1 MFNQLP
7 DKDYIGLVV
16 GGSNDISH
24 RGAVRAKILG
34 VTEEFEDSEQ
44 PYVYPAITTGIQQV
58 PPIGYYLRVRFMNG
72 DVNAGYY
79 YGMSQTPDI
88 APAAFTEYYP
98 DVAVANLGED
108 GFFYTHNR
116 HTHITDIVNPGNNST
131 LTWDAA
137 GFVTYE
143 SGTAHAQA
151 GMGANE
157 GTGENL
163 HHVLTEATIDIF
175 TCMPV
180 GHNRANS
187 GLGQGSEY
195 LTISH
200 VSQATI
206 DAFHGQGQPQEQP
219 ETPQHPQTE
228 SDIPRVD
235 IINRSG
241 EVVDTV
247 PMERTDQMIKRNGK
261 EIKRILVCHTEGE
274 CFPIMAKKFM
284 ESSSNAHY
292 LVGKVAGDPE
302 VLSDL
307 NNDKDALKNSGFAQ
321 FIDLEDDGGV
331 YSGCTI
337 GGDKVNVDAV
347 IIMLVGSSM
356 DDITP
361 YQKSVLD
368 KLVTHIRAKAKN
380 DEIEVVSPNDF
391 DALSARPLAYMPPT
405 FNEDEYNGG

>member
-16 GGSNDISH
+16 GGSNDINH
-24 RGAVRAKILG
+24 RGAVRCKILG
-34 VTEEFEDSEQ
+34 VTEEYEDDEQ

-58 PPIGYYLRVRFMNG
+58 PQVGYYLRIRFMHG

-79 YGMSQTPDI
+79 YGMSQTQDV

-98 DVAVANLGED
+98 DVAMANLGED

-116 HTHITDIVNPGNNST
+116 QTHITDIVNPGNNST
-131 LTWDAA
+131 LTWDAS

-151 GMGANE
+151 GMGAKE

-163 HHVLTEATIDIF
+163 QHVLTEGTIDIF

-187 GLGQGSEY
+187 GIGQGSEY

-200 VSQATI
+200 ISQATI
-206 DAFHGQGQPQEQP
+206 DAFNGQGQP
-219 ETPQHPQTE
+219 TDTGNSPQQPQTE
-228 SDIPRVD
+228 ADIPKID
-235 IINRSG
+235 IINKSG

-261 EIKRILVCHTEGE
+261 EIKRILVCHSEGE

-284 ESSSNAHY
+284 ESSSTAHY
-292 LVGKVAGDPE
+292 LVGKVAGQPE
-302 VLSDL
+302 VLSDG
-307 NNDKDALKNSGFAQ
+307 NSDKDSLKNSGFVQ

-331 YSGCTI
+331 YSGSTI
-337 GGDKVNVDAV
+337 NGDKANVDSV
-347 IIMLVGSSM
+347 IIMCIGSATDSL
-356 DDITP
+356 TP
-361 YQKSVLD
+361 YQMGILD

-380 DEIEVVSPNDF
+380 DDIPVVSPNDF
-391 DALSARPLAYMPPT
+391 DIKKPTALMPT
-405 FNEDEYNGG
+405 FDGDDYNGG